1 MSAGFRASHIVPR
14 STALSSSPAGAG
26 LRAPAR
32 ARSAGARAY
41 RPRRESRSLFVQAR
55 GLRHHVRCWEPQR
68 GHARGART
76 VFLLHG
82 WMDVSASFQFV
93 VDLLPGHWRLLA
105 PDWRGFGL
113 TERSGTDAYWFPDY
127 LGDLDALVDAL
138 APAQAVDLIG
148 HSMGGNVAALYAG
161 VRPQR
166 VRRLVNLEGVGLKAT
181 RPAQAPGRYARWLD
195 ELRDGA
201 TLRDYASRDEVAARL
216 MRGNPRLRPDFA
228 GFLALHWARENAAGR
243 FELLADP
250 AHRISS
256 PILYRVPEVVA
267 CWRAITAPVL
277 WVLAEHTSEAM
288 SFVHGAEYRRRLQ
301 AIRSLR
307 EATVAGAGHM
317 LHHDRPDEVARLVVD
332 HLATAPAA

>member
-1 MSAGFRASHIVPR
+1 MT
-14 STALSSSPAGAG
+14 TAYTPG
-26 LRAPAR
+26 RT
-32 ARSAGARAY
+32 ARSIML
-41 RPRRESRSLFVQAR
+41 PVR
-55 GLRHHVRCWEPQR
+55 GLSYHVRQWGDASLVTAERP
-68 GHARGART
+68 AL
-76 VFLLHG
+76 VLVHG
-82 WMDVSASFQFV
+82 WMDVGASFQFT
-93 VDLLPGHWRLLA
+93 VDALAGLGGPERLVLA

-113 TERSGTDAYWFPDY
+113 TTTPPVDTYWIPDY
-127 LGDLDALVDAL
+127 LGDLDALLDQL
-138 APAQAVDLIG
+138 APGQAVDLVG

>member
-113 TERSGTDAYWFPDY
+113 TERSG
-127 LGDLDALVDAL
+127 
-138 APAQAVDLIG
+138 
-148 HSMGGNVAALYAG
+148 AA
-161 VRPQR
+161 
-166 VRRLVNLEGVGLKAT
+166 
-181 RPAQAPGRYARWLD
+181 
-195 ELRDGA
+195 
-201 TLRDYASRDEVAARL
+201 LRDYASRDEVAARL

-256 PILYRVPEVVA
+256 PIPYRVPEVVA

-317 LHHDRPDEVARLVVD
+317 LHHDRPDEVARPVVD